1 MTPDELRSRLTAFA
15 VAIARFC
22 KPLFSRSETRNVA
35 DQLSRAAGSVAS
47 NYRVACRARSRR
59 EFISK
64 IGIALEEADEAV
76 GWLEFLMGAEP
87 SLAETIA
94 PLLKEA
100 REIVAILSAS
110 RVTAS
115 RGLNRQPSIT
125 SRE

>member
-1 MTPDELRSRLTAFA
+1 MTPDELRTRLTAFA
-15 VAIARFC
+15 IAISRFC
-22 KPLFSRSETRNVA
+22 KPLFGRPETRNIA
-35 DQLSRAAGSVAS
+35 DQLGRSATSVAS

-76 GWLEFLMGAEP
+76 GWLEVLMGAEP
-87 SLAETIA
+87 SLAEPIA

-115 RGLNRQPSIT
+115 RGLNHQSPIRNHK
-125 SRE
+125 

>member
-1 MTPDELRSRLTAFA
+1 MTPEELRARLTAHA
-15 VAIARFC
+15 VAVTRFC
-22 KPLFSRSETRNVA
+22 KPLFSRPELRNIA
-35 DQLSRAAGSVAS
+35 DQLGRSATSSAS

-64 IGIALEEADEAV
+64 IGIALEEADETV
-76 GWLEFLMGAEP
+76 GWLEVLTGVEPALAEP
-87 SLAETIA
+87 IA

-115 RGLNRQPSIT
+115 RGLNRESPIRN
-125 SRE
+125 RE

>member
-1 MTPDELRSRLTAFA
+1 MTPDELRARLTAFA
-15 VAIARFC
+15 VAVTRFC
-22 KPLFSRSETRNVA
+22 KPLFQTPETRNIA
-35 DQLSRAAGSVAS
+35 DQLGRAATSVAS

-64 IGIALEEADEAV
+64 LGIALEEADEAV
-76 GWLEFLMGAEP
+76 GWLEVLSGSEP
-87 SLAETIA
+87 SLAEAIA

-115 RGLNRQPSIT
+115 RKN
-125 SRE
+125 

>member
-1 MTPDELRSRLTAFA
+1 MTPEELRSRLTAFA
-15 VAIARFC
+15 VAVTCFC
-22 KPLFSRSETRNVA
+22 KPLFARPDTRNIA
-35 DQLSRAAGSVAS
+35 DQLSRAATSVAS
-47 NYRVACRARSRR
+47 NYRVACRARSKR

-76 GWLEFLMGAEP
+76 GWLEVLRGIDP
-87 SLAETIA
+87 SFSEATA

-115 RGLNRQPSIT
+115 RSLNRQSPIRN
-125 SRE
+125 RE